1 MKPNRFS
8 ALQIQNLAPQ
18 GMCPNWG
25 YLAYFDSGFMVL
37 GFPLTFFREIIER
50 EFQKCEAQPAF
61 LPPWV
66 HLGARPG
73 DFVVGL
79 RGFSSNP
86 REGVSKVWSLTAF
99 PARMVILIILAA
111 WAHMLPE

>member
-1 MKPNRFS
+1 M
-8 ALQIQNLAPQ
+8 
-18 GMCPNWG
+18 G
-25 YLAYFDSGFMVL
+25 YFVSGFMVL
-37 GFPLTFFREIIER
+37 GFPLMVFREIIER

-66 HLGARPG
+66 HLGAPPG

-79 RGFSSNP
+79 RGFSSNH

-99 PARMVILIILAA
+99 AARMFILSTLAA